1 MRRFSFIAAFLLAVL
16 VVMAGVNYPLLKKRK
31 KGGAQTAAMKD
42 SLPGDSVARMA
53 VDTTKMDSLQ
63 RAIYR
68 HNQAIDDSIHLDSL
82 NRQKKNGIEA
92 PIDFA
97 AKDSM
102 VYDARSRTAYLYG
115 SSNVKYENMNLK
127 SERIHVNMDS
137 SIIHATGV
145 RDTASKKLTGT
156 PVFAM
161 GKDNYESDTIA
172 FNFKSKKGSSAT
184 PTRSRRRAICA
195 ANWRSA
201 TLWAMFICNTG
212 ATPPATSTIPTS
224 TSRSHAPRCAPAR
237 MSSSARP
244 ISWWP
249 MFRCPWPFLM
259 ASFPLRRNIP
269 VASLCPPTATKAPVV
284 SICATADIISP

>member
-1 MRRFSFIAAFLLAVL
+1 M
-16 VVMAGVNYPLLKKRK
+16 VMAGVNYPLLKKRK

-172 FNFKSKKGSSAT
+172 FNFKSK
-184 PTRSRRRAICA
+184 
-195 ANWRSA
+195 
-201 TLWAMFICNTG
+201 
-212 ATPPATSTIPTS
+212 
-224 TSRSHAPRCAPAR
+224 
-237 MSSSARP
+237 
-244 ISWWP
+244 
-249 MFRCPWPFLM
+249 
-259 ASFPLRRNIP
+259 
-269 VASLCPPTATKAPVV
+269 
-284 SICATADIISP
+284 

>member
-16 VVMAGVNYPLLKKRK
+16 MVMAGVNYPLLKKRK

-42 SLPGDSVARMA
+42 SLPGDSVTRMA

-63 RAIYR
+63 LAIYR

-92 PIDFA
+92 PIDFSA
-97 AKDSM
+97 NDSM
-102 VYDARSRTAYLYG
+102 VYDARNRTAYLYG

-137 SIIHATGV
+137 SVIHATGV

-172 FNFKSKKGSSAT
+172 FNFKSKKGLIRNTYTQQEEGYLRSELAKRDSLGNVYLQHGRYTTCDLDHPDFYIALSRAKVRPGKDVVFGPAYLVVADVPLPLAIPYGFFPFTKKYSSGFIM
-184 PTRSRRRAICA
+184 RRRILFCHE
-195 ANWRSA
+195 R
-201 TLWAMFICNTG
+201 
-212 ATPPATSTIPTS
+212 
-224 TSRSHAPRCAPAR
+224 
-237 MSSSARP
+237 
-244 ISWWP
+244 
-249 MFRCPWPFLM
+249 
-259 ASFPLRRNIP
+259 
-269 VASLCPPTATKAPVV
+269 
-284 SICATADIISP
+284 

>member
-1 MRRFSFIAAFLLAVL
+1 MRRFSFIAVFLLAVL
-16 VVMAGVNYPLLKKRK
+16 MVMAGVNYPLLKKRK
-31 KGGAQTAAMKD
+31 KGGVQTAAMKD
-42 SLPGDSVARMA
+42 SLPGDSVAHMA

-63 RAIYR
+63 LAIYR

-92 PIDFA
+92 PIDFSA
-97 AKDSM
+97 NDSM
-102 VYDARSRTAYLYG
+102 VYDARNRTAYLYG

-172 FNFKSKKGSSAT
+172 FNFKSKKGLIRNT
-184 PTRSRRRAICA
+184 YTQQEEGYLRSELAKRD
-195 ANWRSA
+195 
-201 TLWAMFICNTG
+201 
-212 ATPPATSTIPTS
+212 
-224 TSRSHAPRCAPAR
+224 
-237 MSSSARP
+237 
-244 ISWWP
+244 
-249 MFRCPWPFLM
+249 
-259 ASFPLRRNIP
+259 
-269 VASLCPPTATKAPVV
+269 SLGNVYL
-284 SICATADIISP
+284 